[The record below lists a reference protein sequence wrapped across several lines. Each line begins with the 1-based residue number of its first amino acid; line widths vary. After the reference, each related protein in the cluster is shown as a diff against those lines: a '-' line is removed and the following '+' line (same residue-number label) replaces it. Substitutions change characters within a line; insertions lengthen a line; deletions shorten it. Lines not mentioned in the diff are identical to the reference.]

1 MSKERS
7 RKWKNVLIA
16 LTTVSLLVGCSAE
29 AGSEDEMGVKVETSK
44 IEFGNLEEHRII
56 SSTVSADKE
65 IQIVPKVNGTVKIV
79 NFELGDAV
87 KTGDVL
93 FEIDQSDVQ
102 IQVDSARAGVQ
113 TAEAAVNSAVANKN
127 MNSGSNMDIQISQ
140 MEAGLETSKLNYK
153 DLKDN
158 LERTKLLYESGGV
171 SKKELETAQLNV
183 DVARQNIESAEEK
196 LRITKN
202 ELLNDTKKVSQSAV
216 SQAEASKKQAE
227 ASLKNAE
234 KQLSNTNVK
243 AEIDGIIASSN
254 VTEGMMVSTGNP
266 VMSIVNVDKVK
277 LVFQVSD
284 NYINKLKVG
293 AKAYIEIES
302 LNNKVFEGTVSNIAP
317 SANKETLLYPVEVY
331 IDNADK
337 SIRPGMFAKVRL
349 VVEEKTNVISL
360 PLDTV
365 LERNGEKF
373 VFVVGEN
380 NTAVRKTVKTGIEND
395 KRVEITEGLKV
406 GDIVVTSGQDFLSD
420 GSKVEL

>member
-44 IEFGNLEEHRII
+44 IELGNLEEHRII

-65 IQIVPKVNGTVKIV
+65 IQIVPKVSGTVKIV
-79 NFELGDAV
+79 NFELGDTV

-171 SKKELETAQLNV
+171 SKK
-183 DVARQNIESAEEK
+183 
-196 LRITKN
+196 RI
-202 ELLNDTKKVSQSAV
+202 
-216 SQAEASKKQAE
+216 
-227 ASLKNAE
+227 
-234 KQLSNTNVK
+234 
-243 AEIDGIIASSN
+243 
-254 VTEGMMVSTGNP
+254 
-266 VMSIVNVDKVK
+266 
-277 LVFQVSD
+277 
-284 NYINKLKVG
+284 
-293 AKAYIEIES
+293 
-302 LNNKVFEGTVSNIAP
+302 
-317 SANKETLLYPVEVY
+317 
-331 IDNADK
+331 
-337 SIRPGMFAKVRL
+337 
-349 VVEEKTNVISL
+349 
-360 PLDTV
+360 
-365 LERNGEKF
+365 RNGTTKC
-373 VFVVGEN
+373 GCS
-380 NTAVRKTVKTGIEND
+380 KTKY
-395 KRVEITEGLKV
+395 
-406 GDIVVTSGQDFLSD
+406 
-420 GSKVEL
+420 